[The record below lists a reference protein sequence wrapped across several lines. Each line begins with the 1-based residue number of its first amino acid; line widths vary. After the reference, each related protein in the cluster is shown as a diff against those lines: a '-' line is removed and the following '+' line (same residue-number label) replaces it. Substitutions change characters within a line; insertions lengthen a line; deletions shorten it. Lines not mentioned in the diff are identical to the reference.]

1 MSTLPSFTLWSRPF
15 LSSCC
20 QSHLRPL
27 GSDLRRGGCV
37 KERGRGGPGKAV
49 LETGS
54 GFRASAVLMT
64 SVNTMFSCP
73 LPVSLEGRL
82 QRSRIGI
89 ALVVQWLKLCTFT
102 AGAMGSIPGQATKI
116 PHVVRR
122 DQ

>member
-73 LPVSLEGRL
+73 LPVSLEVGFRE
-82 QRSRIGI
+82 
-89 ALVVQWLKLCTFT
+89 
-102 AGAMGSIPGQATKI
+102 AGLGLPWWSSG
-116 PHVVRR
+116 
-122 DQ
+122 

>member
-1 MSTLPSFTLWSRPF
+1 M
-15 LSSCC
+15 
-20 QSHLRPL
+20 
-27 GSDLRRGGCV
+27 
-37 KERGRGGPGKAV
+37 KERGRGGPGRAV

-64 SVNTMFSCP
+64 SVNTLLSCP
-73 LPVSLEGRL
+73 LPPSLEGRL

-89 ALVVQWLKLCTFT
+89 SLVVQWLKLCAFT
-102 AGAMGSIPGQATKI
+102 TGAVGSIPGQATKI